1 MKRLFTILTA
11 ITMLLALSS
20 CGPTVQDYS
29 ENLKGIW
36 QRDVEEEEDGFVER
50 GTLYLSFDSIEP
62 GNDRGGVSA
71 MYTGRLDGS
80 DNSTFSADFFIEV
93 FGIYTIDPE
102 DAERPLQMEW
112 DTNSLT
118 VNIENVKIEDF
129 QADFQSMMNDIASTL
144 FFGSG
149 DTKAAIA
156 AELKK
161 NIARECRNELRARND
176 DPGWYEL
183 SFGDS
188 EGPDYIIISGTGFSY
203 RFDYSSPS
211 NFVTEIQVDDPAF
224 SD

>member
-1 MKRLFTILTA
+1 MRRFFTFLTA
-11 ITMLLALSS
+11 ITMLLAFSS

-36 QRDVEEEEDGFVER
+36 QRDVEEAEDGFVER

-62 GNDRGGVSA
+62 GDDRGGVSA

-80 DNSTFSADFFIEV
+80 DNCTFSADFFIEV
-93 FGIYTIDPE
+93 FGIYTIAPE
-102 DAERPLQMEW
+102 DAEYPLQMEW
-112 DTNSLT
+112 DTSTLP

-129 QADFQSMMNDIASTL
+129 QADFQSMLNDMASTL
-144 FFGSG
+144 FFGCG

-161 NIARECRNELRARND
+161 NIALECRNELRARND
-176 DPGWYEL
+176 DPGWYGL
-183 SFGDS
+183 TFGD
-188 EGPDYIIISGTGFSY
+188 GHDYIIISGGNFNY

-211 NFVTEIQVDDPAF
+211 NFVTEIKVDDPTF
-224 SD
+224 FD